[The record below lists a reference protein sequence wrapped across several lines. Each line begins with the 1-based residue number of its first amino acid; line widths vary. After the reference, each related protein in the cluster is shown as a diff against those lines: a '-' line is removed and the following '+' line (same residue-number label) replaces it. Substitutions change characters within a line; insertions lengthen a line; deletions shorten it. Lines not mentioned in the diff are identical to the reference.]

1 MHSKCSAF
9 MALMSICFLAVLV
22 PASATAQD
30 TNAMLTAYIAALNA
44 NMPPHLNAAA
54 IANLFTADGIQQ
66 HVMDAP
72 AGTEDP
78 QKGRAALQQFFA
90 SFDQRFA
97 DWTHVETR
105 RTVQGHHAVWEGMA
119 QGTHKETG
127 KPLRI
132 PIVFSMEFDAQG
144 KVKEALVYVN
154 GGMVAKQ
161 LQ

>member
-1 MHSKCSAF
+1 
-9 MALMSICFLAVLV
+9 
-22 PASATAQD
+22 
-30 TNAMLTAYIAALNA
+30 MLTAYIAALNA

-54 IANLFTADGIQQ
+54 IANLFTEDGIQQ
-66 HVMDAP
+66 NVMSDALP
-72 AGTEDP
+72 GTEDP
-78 QKGRAALQQFFA
+78 QKGRAALQKFFA
-90 SFDQRFA
+90 SFDQHFA

-105 RTVQGHHAVWEGMA
+105 RTVQGHHAVWEGIA

-154 GGMVAKQ
+154 TGMVAKQ